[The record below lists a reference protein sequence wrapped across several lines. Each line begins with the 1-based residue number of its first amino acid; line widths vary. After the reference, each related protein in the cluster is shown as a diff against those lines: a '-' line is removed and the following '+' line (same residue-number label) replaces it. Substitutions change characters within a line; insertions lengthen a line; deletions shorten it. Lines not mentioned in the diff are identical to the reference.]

1 MTTYQRIKKLASQRH
16 LSIAELERTLKLSN
30 GSISKWD
37 KSMPNS
43 KYLAIVADYFNVSTD
58 YLLGRTD
65 VPSFSASDEQDIQK
79 TVNDMIEGL
88 SNKESL
94 AFLKNG
100 NEEIGE
106 TDAELLRASLE
117 TVARQSLLLSR
128 KRSKKNN
135 DNK

>member
-43 KYLAIVADYFNVSTD
+43 KYLAIVADYFSVSTD

-65 VPSFSASDEQDIQK
+65 IPSFSASDEQDIQK
-79 TVNDMIEGL
+79 TVNDMIKGL

-128 KRSKKNN
+128 QRSKKNN